1 MKRSTLFRSMMLS
14 SVCLLALNASHAQES
29 DPVDPVETT
38 EDPQDTRTLQT
49 VQVRGRFIPQEVRT
63 TSEVANLID
72 SADFTLQGD
81 SDAAA
86 ALSRVAGIATSQDNF
101 VYVRGLNE
109 RYSTA
114 LLNGSPLPSP
124 APLRRVAPLDL
135 FPTSALK
142 SILVQKTYSPNLPGE
157 FGGGL
162 VDIRTK
168 AIPDSRFLEVSI
180 GGSINTEGSLE
191 PGLLYDGADSDI
203 FGYDDGTRDLPSLA
217 DGLTADFG
225 RELTDNSSLLVLQ
238 EGDIPANFSFGLTGG
253 DIFDLSENI
262 SMGFIA
268 SVGYSNEWVSKEGRR
283 GNAFFAGQDTLG
295 EFDDFER
302 FSTENQIGADAFGSI
317 GFNLFDNHEIAFNG
331 LLTRSTEKEARTN
344 IGVND
349 TDEPR
354 RIDNLEWFERE
365 LWTGQATGEHFFE
378 NAFGLE
384 VDWRASYS
392 EATRD
397 APYQTTTIYTLD
409 DDLFNPS
416 LLGTQD
422 ANQFQFSTIED
433 DTTDLGI
440 DLTLPLESASGDC
453 FYFCEIDING
463 GYSYV
468 ENDREATSRTFG
480 LVGVAGAPTD
490 DTRLDYLYNFIF
502 NNTDANGN
510 ILGGVRTVSDIVQP
524 SKYIATL
531 EIDAFYLGVDTQI
544 TPFIRAA
551 IGGRYEDAIQAIV
564 VGGFDDDL
572 SQGPVD
578 GLIDQE
584 DFLPAATITWN
595 PIDDVQVRFGYSET
609 ITRPQFR
616 ELASALFVNS
626 ETDVTFIGNPF
637 LENAEIQN
645 YDARFEYYY
654 SADQFLTLGVFYKD
668 MVNPIEEVIVPTENI
683 QTTFLNAPAAVLYG
697 VEFEIETPIGLQDW
711 LGWDF
716 LGDGEYLVKTNYT
729 WSDSEVDADGDVAIN
744 VGTPL
749 TPVRG
754 TANAAGRIE
763 DGRRLQGQS
772 EHLFNLQLIYSDLD
786 AGIDAN
792 LLFNF
797 ASERIRTAET
807 LQRNVPAILEEPPAT
822 VDFVFNKRFDL
833 RNGEY
838 EASFKIQNLFGDSY
852 QAYQELGS
860 SRVAVDT
867 YDVGTVFSVG
877 LKRIF

>member
-1 MKRSTLFRSMMLS
+1 MNRSKLFHSMLLS
-14 SVCLLALNASHAQES
+14 SACLMAMQTAHAQETET
-29 DPVDPVETT
+29 VDTVEES
-38 EDPQDTRTLQT
+38 EDARTLET

-72 SADFTLQGD
+72 SADFSLQGD

-86 ALSRVAGIATSQDNF
+86 ALSRVAGIATSNDNF

-142 SILVQKTYSPNLPGE
+142 SILVQKTYSPDLPAE

-168 AIPDSRFLEVSI
+168 SIPDSGFFEVSV
-180 GGSINTEGSLE
+180 GGGLNTEGSFE

-203 FGYDDGTRDLPSLA
+203 FGYDDGTRDIPSLA
-217 DGLTADFG
+217 DGLTSDFG
-225 RELTDNSSLLVLQ
+225 RNLTDNSSLLVIQ
-238 EGDIPANFSFGLTGG
+238 RGDIPGNFSFGATGG
-253 DIFDLSENI
+253 DIYDVSENVAV
-262 SMGFIA
+262 GFIG
-268 SVGYSNEWVSKEGRR
+268 SVGYSNEWVSKQGRR
-283 GNAFFAGQDTLG
+283 GNAFLSGPGELG
-295 EFDDFER
+295 AFDDFER
-302 FSTENQIGADAFGSI
+302 FSTENNIGVDAFGSL
-317 GFNLFDNHEIAFNG
+317 GFNLYDDHEIAFNG

-344 IGVND
+344 IGIND

-354 RIDNLEWFERE
+354 RADAIEWIERE
-365 LWTGQATGEHFFE
+365 LWTGQVTGEHFFE
-378 NAFGLE
+378 NLMGLE
-384 VDWRASYS
+384 ASWRGSYS

-397 APYQTTTIYTLD
+397 APYQLTTIYVLD
-409 DDLFNPS
+409 DDLQNPRLS
-416 LLGTQD
+416 STQSG
-422 ANQFQFSTIED
+422 NQFQFSDIAD
-433 DTTDLGI
+433 DTTDFGI
-440 DLTLPLESASGDC
+440 DLALPLGSASGDC
-453 FYFCEIDING
+453 FFFCDVELKA

-480 LVGVAGAPTD
+480 LVGIAGSPD
-490 DTRLDYLYNFIF
+490 QETRLDFLYNFIF

-510 ILGGVRTVSDIVQP
+510 TLGGVRQVSDTVQP

-531 EIDAFYLGVDTQI
+531 EVDAAYIGVDAQV
-544 TPFIRAA
+544 TPYIRAA
-551 IGGRYEDAIQAIV
+551 IGGRFEDAIQAIV
-564 VGGFDDDL
+564 IGGFEDDL

-578 GLIDQE
+578 GLIDEE
-584 DFLPAATITWN
+584 DFLPAATLTWN
-595 PIDDVQVRFGYSET
+595 PIDDVQVRFGYSKT

-616 ELASALFVNS
+616 ELASAIFVNT

-637 LENAEIQN
+637 LVNAEIDN
-645 YDARFEYYY
+645 FDARFEYYY

-668 MVNPIEEVIVPTENI
+668 MLNPIEEVIVPTENI
-683 QTTFLNAPAAVLYG
+683 QTTFLNAPAATLYG
-697 VEFEIETPIGLQDW
+697 LEFEFESPLAFQDW
-711 LGWDF
+711 FGWDF
-716 LGDGEYLVKTNYT
+716 LGDGEVILKTNYT
-729 WSDSEVDADGDVAIN
+729 WSDSEVDADGEVAIN

-749 TPVRG
+749 APVRG
-754 TANAAGRIE
+754 TTNAAGRIE

-772 EHLFNLQLIYSDLD
+772 EHLFNLQLIYSDLGS
-786 AGIDAN
+786 GIDAN

-807 LQRNVPAILEEPPAT
+807 LARNLPAILEEPPAT
-822 VDFVFNKRFDL
+822 VDFVLSKRFEL
-833 RNGEY
+833 NNGDY
-838 EASFKIQNLFGDSY
+838 DFSFKIQNLFGDDY

-860 SRVAVDT
+860 TRIDVDT
-867 YDVGTVFSVG
+867 YDIGTIFSVG
-877 LKRIF
+877 LKRTF

>member
-1 MKRSTLFRSMMLS
+1 MNRSTLFHSMLLS
-14 SVCLLALNASHAQES
+14 SACLIAVQTAHSQETETET
-29 DPVDPVETT
+29 VETV
-38 EDPQDTRTLQT
+38 EEPAEARTLET

-142 SILVQKTYSPNLPGE
+142 SILVQKTYSPNLPAE

-168 AIPDSRFLEVSI
+168 SIPDSGFFEVSV
-180 GGSINTEGSLE
+180 GGALNTSGSFE
-191 PGLLYDGADSDI
+191 PGLLYDGSDTDI
-203 FGYDDGTRDLPSLA
+203 YGFDDGTRDIPSFA
-217 DGLTADFG
+217 DGLNADFG
-225 RELTDNSSLLVLQ
+225 RELSNNSSLLVLQ
-238 EGDIPANFSFGLTGG
+238 EGDIPGNFSFGATGG
-253 DIFDLSENI
+253 DIYDLSENI
-262 SMGFIA
+262 TVGVIG

-283 GNAFFAGQDTLG
+283 GNAFLAGTDELG
-295 EFDDFER
+295 AFDDFER
-302 FSTENQIGADAFGSI
+302 FSTENNIGLDAFGSV

-331 LLTRSTEKEARTN
+331 LLTRSSEKEARTN
-344 IGVND
+344 IGLND

-354 RIDNLEWFERE
+354 RIDALEWIERQ
-365 LWTGQATGEHFFE
+365 LWTGQVTGEHFFE
-378 NAFGLE
+378 NLMGLE
-384 VDWRASYS
+384 VNWRGSYS
-392 EATRD
+392 EASRD
-397 APYQTTTIYTLD
+397 APYQLTTIYVLD
-409 DDLFNPS
+409 DSLNNPR

-422 ANQFQFSTIED
+422 ANQFQFSEIAD
-433 DTTDLGI
+433 DTTDFGI
-440 DLTLPLESASGDC
+440 DLALPLTSGSGDC
-453 FYFCEIDING
+453 YFFCEVELNG

-468 ENDREATSRTFG
+468 ENDREATARTFG
-480 LVGVAGAPTD
+480 LVGIAGAPD
-490 DTRLDYLYNFIF
+490 QETRVDFLYNFIF

-510 ILGGVRTVSDIVQP
+510 ILGGVRQVSDIVQP

-531 EIDAFYLGVDTQI
+531 EVDAAYAGVDAQI
-544 TPFIRAA
+544 TPYIRAA
-551 IGGRYEDAIQAIV
+551 VGGRFEDAIQAVV

-572 SQGPVD
+572 SMGPVD

-584 DFLPAATITWN
+584 DFLPAATLTWN
-595 PIDDVQVRFGYSET
+595 PIDDVQVRFGYSQT

-616 ELASALFVNS
+616 ELASAIFVNS

-637 LENAEIQN
+637 LVNAEIEN
-645 YDARFEYYY
+645 FDARFEYYY

-683 QTTFLNAPAAVLYG
+683 QTTFLNAPAATLYG
-697 VEFEIETPIGLQDW
+697 AEFEFESPLDFQSW
-711 LGWDF
+711 FGWNF
-716 LGDGEYLVKTNYT
+716 LADGEVIVKTNYT
-729 WSDSEVDADGDVAIN
+729 WSDSEVDADGEVAIN
-744 VGTPL
+744 IGTPL
-749 TPVRG
+749 APVRG
-754 TANAAGRIE
+754 TTNAAGRIE

-772 EHLFNLQLIYSDLD
+772 EHLFNLQLIYSNPDYGVD
-786 AGIDAN
+786 TN
-792 LLFNF
+792 LLFNY

-807 LQRNVPAILEEPPAT
+807 LARNLPAILEEPPAT
-822 VDFVFNKRFDL
+822 VDFVVTKRFDV
-833 RNGEY
+833 NSGEY
-838 EASFKIQNLFGDSY
+838 DFSFKIENIFGDDY

-867 YDVGTVFSVG
+867 YDTGTIFSIG
-877 LKRIF
+877 LKRSF

>member
-1 MKRSTLFRSMMLS
+1 MNRSNIYYSMLLS
-14 SVCLLALNASHAQES
+14 SACLMAMQTAYAQET
-29 DPVDPVETT
+29 DPVETV
-38 EDPQDTRTLQT
+38 EDAEDSRTLET

-142 SILVQKTYSPNLPGE
+142 SILVQKTFSPDLPAE

-168 AIPDSRFLEVSI
+168 SIPDSRFFEVSI
-180 GGSINTEGSLE
+180 GGGLNTQSSLQS
-191 PGLLYDGADSDI
+191 GLLYDGSDSDI
-203 FGYDDGTRDLPSLA
+203 FGFDDGIRDIPSLA
-217 DGLTADFG
+217 NGLTPEFG
-225 RELTDNSSLLVLQ
+225 RELSNNSSLLVVQ
-238 EGDIPANFSFGLTGG
+238 EGDVPGNFSFGATGG
-253 DIFDLSENI
+253 DIFDLNEDVSV
-262 SMGFIA
+262 GFIA
-268 SVGYSNEWVSKEGRR
+268 SVGYNNDWVTKEGRR
-283 GNAFFAGQDTLG
+283 GNAFLAGAGELG

-302 FSTENQIGADAFGSI
+302 FSTENQIGLDAYGSV

-331 LLTRSTEKEARTN
+331 LLTRSSEKEARTN
-344 IGVND
+344 IGIND

-354 RIDNLEWFERE
+354 RIDALEWIERE
-365 LWTGQATGEHFFE
+365 LWTTQVTGEHFFE
-378 NAFGLE
+378 NLMGLE
-384 VDWRASYS
+384 VDWRGSYS
-392 EATRD
+392 EAQRD
-397 APYQTTTIYTLD
+397 APYQLTTIYVLD
-409 DDLFNPS
+409 DDLQNPR

-422 ANQFQFSTIED
+422 ANQFQFSEVLD
-433 DTTDLGI
+433 DTTDFGI
-440 DLTLPLESASGDC
+440 DLALPIQSGSGDC
-453 FYFCEIDING
+453 FYFCDVELKA

-480 LVGVAGAPTD
+480 LVGVAGAPEG
-490 DTRLDYLYNFIF
+490 TRLDFLYNFIF

-510 ILGGVRTVSDIVQP
+510 ILGGVRQVSDTVQP

-531 EIDAFYLGVDTQI
+531 EIDAAYVGIDTQI
-544 TPFIRAA
+544 TPYIRAA
-551 IGGRYEDAIQAIV
+551 VGGRFEDAIQAVV

-572 SQGPVD
+572 SMGPVD
-578 GLIDQE
+578 GLIDEE
-584 DFLPAATITWN
+584 DFLPAATLTWN
-595 PIDDVQVRFGYSET
+595 PIDDVQVRFGYSKT

-616 ELASALFVNS
+616 ELASAIFVNS

-637 LENAEIQN
+637 LENAEIEN
-645 YDARFEYYY
+645 FDARFEYYY

-668 MVNPIEEVIVPTENI
+668 MINPIEEVIVPTENI
-683 QTTFLNAPAAVLYG
+683 QTTFLNAPAATLYG
-697 VEFEIETPIGLQDW
+697 VEFEYESPLDLQNW
-711 LGWDF
+711 FGWDF
-716 LGDGEYLVKTNYT
+716 LGDGEFIVKTNYT
-729 WSDSEVDADGDVAIN
+729 WSDSEIDADGEVAIN

-749 TPVRG
+749 APVRG
-754 TANAAGRIE
+754 TTNAAGRIE
-763 DGRRLQGQS
+763 DGRPLQGQS
-772 EHLFNLQLIYSDLD
+772 EHLFNLQLIYSDLG
-786 AGIDAN
+786 AGLDAN

-807 LQRNVPAILEEPPAT
+807 LARNLPAIIEEPPAT
-822 VDFVFNKRFDL
+822 VDFVLTKRFEVREGDYDL
-833 RNGEY
+833 T
-838 EASFKIQNLFGDSY
+838 FKVSNIFGDSY
-852 QAYQELGS
+852 DAYQELGS
-860 SRVAVDT
+860 SRVEVDT
-867 YDVGTVFSVG
+867 YDVGTIFSLG
-877 LKRIF
+877 LKKSF

>member
-1 MKRSTLFRSMMLS
+1 MNRSTLLHSMLLS
-14 SVCLLALNASHAQES
+14 SACLLVMQTAQAQETDTADS
-29 DPVDPVETT
+29 VE
-38 EDPQDTRTLQT
+38 EPEESRTLET

-72 SADFTLQGD
+72 SADFSLQGD

-168 AIPDSRFLEVSI
+168 SIPDGGFFEASI
-180 GGSINTEGSLE
+180 GGGINTSGSLE

-203 FGYDDGTRDLPSLA
+203 FGYDDGARDIPSLEN
-217 DGLTADFG
+217 GLTADFG
-225 RELTDNSSLLVLQ
+225 RELIDNSSLLVVQ
-238 EGDIPANFSFGLTGG
+238 RGDTPANFSFGATGG
-253 DIFDLSENI
+253 NIYDISDNI
-262 SMGFIA
+262 AVGFIA
-268 SVGYSNEWVSKEGRR
+268 SAGYSNEWVSKQGRR
-283 GNAFFAGQDTLG
+283 GNAFLAGPDELG
-295 EFDDFER
+295 AFDDFER
-302 FSTENQIGADAFGSI
+302 ESTENNVGVDGFASV
-317 GFNLFDNHEIAFNG
+317 GFNFFDDHEIAFNG
-331 LLTRSTEKEARTN
+331 LITRSSEKEARTN

-354 RIDNLEWFERE
+354 RIDALEWIERE
-365 LWTGQATGEHFFE
+365 LWTGQVTGEHFFE
-378 NAFGLE
+378 NLMGLE
-384 VDWRASYS
+384 VNWRGSYS

-397 APYQTTTIYTLD
+397 APYQLTTIYVLD
-409 DDLFNPS
+409 DDLANPR
-416 LLGTQD
+416 LLSTQD
-422 ANQFQFSTIED
+422 ANQFQFSEIAD
-433 DTTDLGI
+433 DTTDFGI
-440 DLTLPLESASGDC
+440 DLALPLESASGDC
-453 FYFCEIDING
+453 FFFCEVELKA

-480 LVGVAGAPTD
+480 LVGIAGSPEQD
-490 DTRLDYLYNFIF
+490 IRVDFLYNFIF

-510 ILGGVRTVSDIVQP
+510 ILGGVRQVSDTVQP

-531 EIDAFYLGVDTQI
+531 EVDSGYVGVDAQI
-544 TPFIRAA
+544 TPYIRAA
-551 IGGRYEDAIQAIV
+551 IGGRYEDAIQAVV

-572 SQGPVD
+572 SMGPVD
-578 GLIDQE
+578 GLIDEE
-584 DFLPAATITWN
+584 DFLPAATLTWN
-595 PIDDVQVRFGYSET
+595 PIDDVQVRFGYSQT

-616 ELASALFVNS
+616 ELASAIFVNS

-637 LENAEIQN
+637 LVNAEIDN
-645 YDARFEYYY
+645 FDARFEYYY
-654 SADQFLTLGVFYKD
+654 SADQFFTLGVFYKD
-668 MVNPIEEVIVPTENI
+668 MTNPIEEVIVPTENI
-683 QTTFLNAPAAVLYG
+683 QTTFLNAPAAILYG
-697 VEFEIETPIGLQDW
+697 AEVEYETPLDLQNW
-711 LGWDF
+711 FGWDF
-716 LGDGEYLVKTNYT
+716 LGDGEVIVKTNYT
-729 WSDSEVDADGDVAIN
+729 WSESEVDADGEVAIN

-749 TPVRG
+749 APVRG
-754 TANAAGRIE
+754 TTNAAGRIE

-772 EHLFNLQLIYSDLD
+772 EHLFNLQLIYSDLG
-786 AGIDAN
+786 AGVDAN
-792 LLFNF
+792 ILFNF

-807 LQRNVPAILEEPPAT
+807 LARNLPAIIEEPPAT
-822 VDFVFNKRFDL
+822 VDFVLTKRF
-833 RNGEY
+833 
-838 EASFKIQNLFGDSY
+838 EAFQGDYDFSFKIQNILGSDY

-860 SRVAVDT
+860 SRVDVDT
-867 YDVGTVFSVG
+867 FDVGTIFSVG
-877 LKRIF
+877 LKRSF